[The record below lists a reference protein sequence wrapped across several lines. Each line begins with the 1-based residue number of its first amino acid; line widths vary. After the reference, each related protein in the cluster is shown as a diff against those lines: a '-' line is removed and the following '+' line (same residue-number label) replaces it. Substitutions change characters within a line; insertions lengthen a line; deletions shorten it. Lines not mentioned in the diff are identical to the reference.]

1 MEPVHRISPC
11 HLYKHKTED
20 DLSDSRLMTVQPVCI
35 FASDIA
41 VIILL
46 GVLQGILVLHF
57 ESGYPGKG
65 EKI

>member
-1 MEPVHRISPC
+1 M
-11 HLYKHKTED
+11 K
-20 DLSDSRLMTVQPVCI
+20 VQPVCI

-46 GVLQGILVLHF
+46 GVLQDILVLHF
-57 ESGYPGKG
+57 ESGYPEKG